1 MGESKNM
8 EGLVH
13 KCSSYHWSLRFHR
26 DLHSLCQGLL
36 LLLLLLLLLSHVSR
50 VRLCATP

>member
-36 LLLLLLLLLSHVSR
+36 LLLLSHVSR
-50 VRLCATP
+50 VRLCAIP